1 MTGFRFRHKLA
12 TTVKQADRERELAD
26 DHGKN
31 IVAKVWNFCNVLR
44 DDGVQYMQYL
54 EQISNLIF
62 LKIDDEQSKR
72 SQHISDI
79 PKKYNWCSLKQR
91 SGNELKEHYDA
102 TLLKLGEK
110 PGLLGLIFKE
120 TKNRCKFPATLSRLI
135 ELIDSE
141 TWSGMDVDIKGEIY
155 EGLLEKNAQETK
167 SGAGQYFTPRP
178 LIDCVVKVIQP
189 KPGETVG
196 EPACGTGG
204 FILGIQKY
212 ILKNNRT
219 MNRHQNK
226 ILSEDTFYA
235 WDIVSEVIRLCA
247 MNMFIH
253 GIRMDQEHLINAD
266 VLANRPTKHFDIVCT
281 NPPFGKKSS
290 NKSITE
296 SGKIIRRARVY
307 ERDDFWAS
315 TSDKQLN
322 FLQHVYLMLKVNGRC
337 AIVLPDSVLSDVNKA
352 AKTIRRKLL
361 QECDV
366 HTLLR
371 LPTGIFYAQQIKT
384 NVLFF
389 DKLPVNPGVPST
401 KKVWVYDLRT
411 GKTFSQKENPMT
423 SSDLEDFIKCY
434 NVSNRNKR
442 VSSKRFKAY
451 SYNEIMKNEH
461 VKLNLQWLDQTN
473 NSGNLPEPLEIAI
486 SIRKNLEESCA
497 SIDKVISTLKEPKT
511 P

>member
-1 MTGFRFRHKLA
+1 MA
-12 TTVKQADRERELAD
+12 KQTDTKKEQMENR
-26 DHGKN
+26 GKN

-44 DDGVQYMQYL
+44 DDGVQYTQYL

-62 LKIDDEQSKR
+62 LKIDDEQNRRKQYVSA
-72 SQHISDI
+72 I
-79 PKKYNWCSLKQR
+79 PKKYNWHSLKQK
-91 SGNELKEHYDA
+91 SGKELKEHYED
-102 TLLKLGEK
+102 TLQKLGEK
-110 PGLLGLIFKE
+110 SGLLGLIFKD

-135 ELIDSE
+135 QLIDSE
-141 TWSGMDVDIKGEIY
+141 TWSGMNVDVKGEIY

-212 ILKNNRT
+212 ILKNNKT

-226 ILSEDTFYA
+226 ILKEDTFYA

-296 SGKIIRRARVY
+296 SGKIIRRTRVY
-307 ERDDFWAS
+307 ERDDFWVS

-322 FLQHVYLMLKVNGRC
+322 FLQHVRLMLNVNGRC
-337 AIVLPDSVLSDVNKA
+337 AIVLPDSVLSDVNNA
-352 AKTIRRKLL
+352 ARTIRRKLL

-371 LPTGIFYAQQIKT
+371 LPTGIFYAQGVKT

-389 DKLPVNPGVPST
+389 DKLPVNPGVPLT

-411 GKTFSQKENPMT
+411 GKSFSQKENPMT
-423 SSDLEDFIKCY
+423 SDELEDFIKCY
-434 NVSNRNKR
+434 NTSNRHKR
-442 VSSKRFKAY
+442 TPSKRFKAY
-451 SYNEIMKNEH
+451 SYNEIMKDEH
-461 VKLNLQWLDQTN
+461 VSLNLQWLDQT
-473 NSGNLPEPLEIAI
+473 SGSENLPTPLEIART
-486 SIRKNLEESCA
+486 IRKNLDESCV
-497 SIDKVISTLKEPKT
+497 SMDKVIFMLKESKT